1 MLDILSSG
9 RSICYAFP
17 MDQQFKAVVLHG
29 FSNEEA
35 LGVLRAVRA
44 LGLAGE
50 PPAFATTTVSNLDW
64 KLSELL
70 EHLAEEHQAMMGR
83 QKGI

>member
-1 MLDILSSG
+1 ML
-9 RSICYAFP
+9 YP

-35 LGVLRAVRA
+35 LTILRAVRA
-44 LGLAGE
+44 LGMAGQT
-50 PPAFATTTVSNLDW
+50 PAFATTTVSNLDW

-70 EHLAEEHQAMMGR
+70 EHLAEEHQAMMER
-83 QKGI
+83 HKGE